1 MTAQILSLF
10 TDENGQPREG
20 FEKQAEI
27 YTAKMKAK
35 RGPYN
40 KAPKEEV
47 LNPYLELQRI
57 QMQLAAFLPT
67 DTPSIL
73 EQTEDTVFFCA
84 GDKIKVYYEVYNGEP
99 YEYEGETFTDEPE
112 KIMLT
117 ELTGTETLHITDRL
131 SLHNA
136 LLQFLCVG
144 VELNK
149 AVNDLQPKIEGLQ
162 EPKKELDRR
171 LI

>member
-1 MTAQILSLF
+1 MTAQIVSLF
-10 TDENGQPREG
+10 TDETGQPRKG

-27 YTAKMKAK
+27 YTAKMEAK

-57 QMQLAAFLPT
+57 QMRLAAFLPEE
-67 DTPSIL
+67 TPALL
-73 EQTEDTVFFCA
+73 EQTEDTVFFCVS
-84 GDKIKVYYEVYNGEP
+84 DKINVYYEVYNGES
-99 YEYEGETFTDEPE
+99 YEYEGEIFTDEPE
-112 KIMLT
+112 KMMLT
-117 ELTGTETLHITDRL
+117 ELTGTETLYITDHL
-131 SLHNA
+131 SLHKE
-136 LLQFLCVG
+136 LLQLLCDG

-149 AVNDLQPKIEGLQ
+149 AVNSLQPRIKALQ